1 MVVAWPWEEGR
12 LWRRA
17 VNITLLEKGGVG

>member
-12 LWRRA
+12 LWRKA